1 MHSVQRQFGKFMKRT
16 PDHSKVSV
24 LLKDFEDADKLLTRI
39 IDSSKAWRDAW
50 FSTLTYQCSL
60 AKEFEG
66 LYAPIVGCSD
76 SSFGRPRAVMP
87 QETLERMNKFHEE
100 YEDLKAD
107 LLQEVN
113 AVEDRITRPAAQAKD
128 YMAPMKKTIKKRED
142 KKLDYEHYQGRV
154 DNYMKKMKRSDRD
167 NAALAKSEVGLAK
180 AKQEYDAMD
189 DHLRQHLPQLIAA
202 VFSLLP
208 QLLAAQIEIQN
219 TLLAHS
225 YTMLHNFC
233 QQEQFP
239 SPPPPTDEVIQVWER
254 DFLPIQRQV
263 ESLSCIANGK
273 ATRQQN
279 EHRNSTQS
287 NVFSLAKHRPSSRHL
302 RGELAPPS
310 PDTKPRVGSSGSSS
324 SITSPTPPS
333 DTLRPPSSSQQ
344 HLRPPTPDYPA
355 SESSFDGTDHS
366 QPQSTSPSTSTTST
380 SASTYQ
386 MAVGFS
392 PAAPNM
398 DYFSRDRQPSVA
410 SSTTSPSLYSSP
422 STPGSSVLSIIAKKK
437 KPPPPPPRP
446 ADRAPALFVTALYD
460 FAGQGEGHL
469 VFREG
474 DRIEVLKKTES
485 TDDWWEGEL
494 RGVRGRFPPN
504 YCDREFWHIP

>member
-1 MHSVQRQFGKFMKRT
+1 
-16 PDHSKVSV
+16 
-24 LLKDFEDADKLLTRI
+24 
-39 IDSSKAWRDAW
+39 
-50 FSTLTYQCSL
+50 
-60 AKEFEG
+60 
-66 LYAPIVGCSD
+66 
-76 SSFGRPRAVMP
+76 
-87 QETLERMNKFHEE
+87 
-100 YEDLKAD
+100 
-107 LLQEVN
+107 
-113 AVEDRITRPAAQAKD
+113 
-128 YMAPMKKTIKKRED
+128 
-142 KKLDYEHYQGRV
+142 
-154 DNYMKKMKRSDRD
+154 MKKMKRTDRD

-180 AKQEYDAMD
+180 AKQVCTRAYMFLSWRQTYHLLSIHESADSSKEYDAMD

-225 YTMLHNFC
+225 YTMLYNFC

-239 SPPPPTDEVIQVWER
+239 SPPPPMDEVIQVWER

-273 ATRQQN
+273 AIRQN

-287 NVFSLAKHRPSSRHL
+287 NGFSLTKRRPSSQHL
-302 RGELAPPS
+302 PGKPSVSPGRSLAPSPS
-310 PDTKPRVGSSGSSS
+310 YDTKPQLS
-324 SITSPTPPS
+324 TSPTALS
-333 DTLRPPSSSQQ
+333 ATLRPPSSSQQ
-344 HLRPPTPDYPA
+344 HLHPPTPEYSA
-355 SESSFDGTDHS
+355 SESSFDGTDHYS
-366 QPQSTSPSTSTTST
+366 QPQSTSPSTSTTTTTTAT

-392 PAAPNM
+392 PAGTRM

-410 SSTTSPSLYSSP
+410 SSATSPSSYSPP
-422 STPGSSVLSIIAKKK
+422 STVTTPGSSVSSIIAKKKK

-460 FAGQGEGHL
+460 FAGQGEGDL
-469 VFREG
+469 VFKEG
-474 DRIEVLKKTES
+474 DRIKVLKKTES

-494 RGVRGRFPPN
+494 RGVRGPFPAN